1 LEKENLLQKLEE
13 IKAKY
18 ESTIGEVTDIWLSD
32 DLIQILD
39 EREPIDRL
47 NTPFMLGETYITHF
61 RPLLPNQIR
70 VAFLTTIEV
79 D

>member
-1 LEKENLLQKLEE
+1 MDKEDLLLKLES

-18 ESTIGEVTDIWLSD
+18 ESTVGEVTDIWLSD

-39 EREPIDRL
+39 EREPIERL
-47 NTPFMLGETYITHF
+47 NTPYMLGETYITHF
-61 RPLLPNQIR
+61 RPLLSNQIR
-70 VAFLTTIEV
+70 VAFLTHIEA